1 MKQTFGIIVSTRSFF
16 PSHLVK
22 TARDAVTSLLDRLG
36 YDYIMVG
43 ENDTQYGAIVTYQEA
58 KVCAELFKANRE
70 KIDGIIVIMPNF
82 CEELG
87 MAEAIEQAGLNV
99 PILIQACD
107 DDFGKLD
114 MANRRD
120 AVCGKISLCNNLY
133 QRNIHYTLTKLHT
146 CPIDSSEFA
155 EDVVRFAGICRVVN
169 GMKGSRIAMLGARP
183 IAFNTVRYSEKILQ
197 KHGISVQTVD
207 FSEIIAAAEHYSDE
221 EKVDAKIR
229 EICAYGNVAPFVD
242 RKLLERQAKLCLAIS
257 EKVEE
262 LECDASTV
270 QCWDSVENN
279 YGCATCLAMS
289 MMGESGKPSA
299 CESDVTGAISMLA
312 ASLAAQSPAA
322 LMDWNNNIRDD
333 RNTCISLHRSN
344 FPKSFFQ
351 SEVEIECLDVLGS
364 TLGKENCFGACKGQV
379 AAGDMT
385 FLRFTTDDCKGVLKA
400 YVGEGRFQEEVIPT
414 KGGVANCYV
423 DNLQDLMHY
432 ICKNGYEHH
441 VCFVRGHV
449 ADILEE
455 ALTNYMG
462 VQVYRHN

>member
-82 CEELG
+82 FDELG
-87 MAEAIEQAGLNV
+87 MAEAIEQASLNV

-114 MANRRD
+114 MPNRRD

-146 CPIDSSEFA
+146 CPIDSPEFA

-169 GMKGSRIAMLGARP
+169 GMKGSRIAMLGTRP

-207 FSEIIAAAEHYSDE
+207 FSEIIIPMRRRSMPRFVKSAPMAMWLPSWTASCWSG
-221 EKVDAKIR
+221 R
-229 EICAYGNVAPFVD
+229 QSCAWPFP
-242 RKLLERQAKLCLAIS
+242 RRWRS
-257 EKVEE
+257 W
-262 LECDASTV
+262 S
-270 QCWDSVENN
+270 
-279 YGCATCLAMS
+279 AML
-289 MMGESGKPSA
+289 PPFSA
-299 CESDVTGAISMLA
+299 GTALRTTT
-312 ASLAAQSPAA
+312 AA
-322 LMDWNNNIRDD
+322 LPAW
-333 RNTCISLHRSN
+333 
-344 FPKSFFQ
+344 P
-351 SEVEIECLDVLGS
+351 
-364 TLGKENCFGACKGQV
+364 
-379 AAGDMT
+379 
-385 FLRFTTDDCKGVLKA
+385 
-400 YVGEGRFQEEVIPT
+400 
-414 KGGVANCYV
+414 
-423 DNLQDLMHY
+423 
-432 ICKNGYEHH
+432 
-441 VCFVRGHV
+441 
-449 ADILEE
+449 
-455 ALTNYMG
+455 
-462 VQVYRHN
+462 